1 MGIPPEV
8 IELENRSLGR
18 RGEPTLARACE
29 SLIQCWDAGDR
40 GRELAFHLMFLC
52 WYLLFEPP
60 YLTGLEQDN
69 PICKRLQQVFN
80 EVHDHFNT
88 TLSGDAEMLY
98 IVGLMAHLTPY
109 LLGNLDV
116 WESRSK
122 RYQLLYRELAPEG
135 IDPKIFEGRG
145 AYGDY
150 FAGQARVKDGY

>member
-1 MGIPPEV
+1 
-8 IELENRSLGR
+8 
-18 RGEPTLARACE
+18 
-29 SLIQCWDAGDR
+29 
-40 GRELAFHLMFLC
+40 
-52 WYLLFEPP
+52 
-60 YLTGLEQDN
+60 
-69 PICKRLQQVFN
+69 
-80 EVHDHFNT
+80 
-88 TLSGDAEMLY
+88 MLY

-150 FAGQARVKDGY
+150 FAGQARVKDRY